1 LYHPKNSLGGMYAS
15 THVRHKYCSILDALA
30 IRLTAKPEQIE
41 IEIQYRWNLAPLKK
55 TWGCVLNKDVTGIP
69 FCF

>member
-1 LYHPKNSLGGMYAS
+1 
-15 THVRHKYCSILDALA
+15 LA